1 MENLRILNFDLCFEL
16 LKEAENLL
24 QTATIPDDIT
34 KDDSVKLLALT
45 YNNLGCFFKK

>member
-24 QTATIPDDIT
+24 KTANIPDDIT
-34 KDDSVKLLALT
+34 
-45 YNNLGCFFKK
+45 